1 MAWSK
6 QGEHNVPKRYLK
18 NTEWTKNGPLG
29 TGYYIGDPDD
39 KSKNQNIIPVD
50 FNFKALQDLHTRKTT
65 ILSLKD
71 QHQFNTDSE
80 SLMKKEPQIEAIGAP
95 LMEHQMK
102 KSLWVILEETPLT
115 QTSQSL
121 LIHNLKTRNSNLLPS
136 PNSSLLTSAN
146 HPPYLTCWLEQWHK
160 LQPQQPSPPTAWWPK
175 PWELVYPKRNY
186 LKCQRNPPDHI
197 PLTIQLRKWKWRWSF
212 WT

>member
-1 MAWSK
+1 MGIERKRKVLIPMAWSK

-102 KSLWVILEETPLT
+102 KSL
-115 QTSQSL
+115 
-121 LIHNLKTRNSNLLPS
+121 
-136 PNSSLLTSAN
+136 
-146 HPPYLTCWLEQWHK
+146 
-160 LQPQQPSPPTAWWPK
+160 
-175 PWELVYPKRNY
+175 
-186 LKCQRNPPDHI
+186 
-197 PLTIQLRKWKWRWSF
+197 
-212 WT
+212 